1 MPGATFVVG
10 HDTAV
15 RLVMP
20 KYYGESWD
28 ASRVRRDRERGCSF
42 LVAGRLAAAVGDD
55 DATGARR
62 FLTLADVDVPAPLR
76 DLFEEIPGF
85 REDVSS
91 TEIRAEEGRE

>member
-1 MPGATFVVG
+1 MRSGVGASLFTFQKHG
-10 HDTAV
+10 
-15 RLVMP
+15 LW
-20 KYYGESWD
+20 S
-28 ASRVRRDRERGCSF
+28 
-42 LVAGRLAAAVGDD
+42 
-55 DATGARR
+55 GARR